1 MAGNK
6 HSQKKGKGRS
16 AKRANTDGFFSV
28 HAKQAKSSFSALW
41 QRPLGNILT
50 LAVISMALAMP
61 ACLYLLGKN
70 VAGAAEDVASPSQV
84 SAYLVEGMP
93 DARVMVLKDQI
104 ETWPLVKEVEYISPQ
119 QGLSDLSQ
127 YAGFDQAISLL
138 SGYALPGVLVITPD
152 SELKSDIQSLAKD
165 VREQQDVTDVRLD
178 EDWLARLD
186 AIKTLASIIVIT
198 LTVLMLG
205 AVFLIVGNTLRFNVL
220 ANKEEIQTMKLI
232 GATDSFILRP
242 YLYTG
247 MWFGVLGAT
256 IAWLVTALVTIVM
269 NSAVEDL
276 AALYDSQFRLIGL
289 SWDESLLLI
298 IIGSLLGCITAR
310 FSAQR
315 HLKEIEPV

>member
-1 MAGNK
+1 MAGKK
-6 HSQKKGKGRS
+6 HSQKKDKGSS

-28 HAKQAKSSFSALW
+28 HVKQAKASFSALW

-50 LAVISMALAMP
+50 LAVVSIALAMP

-70 VAGAAEDVASPSQV
+70 VAGAAEEVASPSQV
-84 SAYLVEGMP
+84 SAYLVEDMP
-93 DARVMVLKDQI
+93 DARVMVLKDEI

-119 QGLSDLSQ
+119 QGLADLSQ
-127 YAGFDQAISLL
+127 YAGFDKALSLL

-152 SELKSDIQSLAKD
+152 SELKSDIQSIAKE

-186 AIKTLASIIVIT
+186 AIKTLAGIVVIT
-198 LTVLMLG
+198 LSVLMLG

-247 MWFGVLGAT
+247 MWFGVLGAM
-256 IAWLVTALVTIVM
+256 IAWLVTTVVTYVM

-276 AALYDSQFRLIGL
+276 AALYDSQFRLNGL
-289 SWDESLLLI
+289 NWDESLLLI
-298 IIGSLLGCITAR
+298 ITGSLIGCIAAR
-310 FSAQR
+310 ISAQR